1 MSDLKVDDFAKLI
14 CFLFA
19 YVHFVFIF
27 IFQKIIV
34 SYLKMLFF
42 NISPEQKSYDTIEK
56 YQPWT
61 LLNTIYFQ
69 NWLILIFGY

>member
-27 IFQKIIV
+27 IFQKIIF
-34 SYLKMLFF
+34 SYLKMQFF
-42 NISPEQKSYDTIEK
+42 NKSRSHMTQQKNISH
-56 YQPWT
+56 
-61 LLNTIYFQ
+61 
-69 NWLILIFGY
+69 GHC

>member
-19 YVHFVFIF
+19 YVYFVFIF
-27 IFQKIIV
+27 IFQKIIF

>member
-27 IFQKIIV
+27 IFQKII
-34 SYLKMLFF
+34 FF
-42 NISPEQKSYDTIEK
+42 ILENAV
-56 YQPWT
+56 
-61 LLNTIYFQ
+61 FQ
-69 NWLILIFGY
+69 HFARAEVI